1 MDFAYEDIINRQRP
15 VHVNDD
21 FGRKYPQMPRLNRA
35 KIFAPYAALRGFEG
49 HIESKQVP
57 YVARYIPDPEEER
70 ELNRRIGI
78 LYEKCRNG
86 RLARL
91 NRLRIS
97 VTRFVPCADPN
108 HEDFGVRGQ
117 YQTVEGL
124 LRKVDIS
131 RQTLTVDQ
139 REIDFGDIAKITG
152 PKGLFAQK

>member
-78 LYEKCRNG
+78 LYRVLGLVAVSFLLPTSENG
-86 RLARL
+86 IQRDLQVPDPGKGIFHFL
-91 NRLRIS
+91 L
-97 VTRFVPCADPN
+97 FVPK
-108 HEDFGVRGQ
+108 FGVIRDGA
-117 YQTVEGL
+117 VAAAPAL
-124 LRKVDIS
+124 V
-131 RQTLTVDQ
+131 
-139 REIDFGDIAKITG
+139 
-152 PKGLFAQK
+152 